1 MSDTPASVPAAE
13 APISPVSAIIGTFS
27 SPSETF
33 RRLIERPTWWLPL
46 VLVIAS
52 TAAAWLVVSPKMDMD
67 RTIRES
73 IEKRAEKS
81 GRTIPPEAINRQVEL
96 SKKLMPVFFGVAL
109 AGGAVLLFFPALVF
123 WGSAKAMGADA
134 RYKQLLSIWGH
145 ASLPNVLG
153 TLLAIPVFLQL
164 PDGSLTQEGV
174 GEVVKS
180 NVGAFL
186 DPSAPAPLRA
196 LAGSL
201 DVFSLSALFFLVLGF
216 RRLPGLSKGAATAT
230 PIVLWLVY
238 VIGKVAWRA
247 VMG

>member
-1 MSDTPASVPAAE
+1 VSDTPASVPAAE

-153 TLLAIPVFLQL
+153 TLLGIPIFLQL